1 MTLAEMR
8 QLTHEARLAIAE
20 DYRLGKRIAPL
31 DAVMIRLIV
40 QSLYEEREREMSIAG
55 KAVRSYIL

>member
-20 DYRLGKRIAPL
+20 EYRLGKRTAPL

-40 QSLYEEREREMSIAG
+40 QSLYEEHQRELALRQHG
-55 KAVRSYIL
+55 PLQG